1 MILFIRTVS
10 LRPQESTVE
19 LNNPAVTREKLICAT
34 DKVYRI
40 LYLRILVNKPP
51 DIVGAKL

>member
-19 LNNPAVTREKLICAT
+19 LNNPAVTAEELICVV
-34 DKVYRI
+34 DEVYKSSF
-40 LYLRILVNKPP
+40 LYIPVHPW
-51 DIVGAKL
+51 